1 MPKLLPT
8 HSFLVGLRAAALG
21 LGLLAAAPAAHGQ
34 ASTIYALGTFT
45 RNFSGGGQ
53 NAAAGTQVLAQLKAN
68 SPSIGSP
75 SDVVAV
81 LQVAPGQQLVGL
93 DTRPNSGQLY
103 ALGYDNTA
111 GAAPNAQVYL
121 LNIGDQAVVAQ
132 PVGSPITLDLGLSN
146 RTDLDG
152 YNLIVGV
159 GFDFNP
165 RTDLLRVTGRNGA
178 NYRLSP
184 ATGQV
189 VAKDASLAYA
199 AAGNAVT
206 PPSPPF
212 VSTVAHDNSA
222 IGLRSTT
229 LYDVDE
235 TPNNGVLSTQSL
247 TPSASG
253 TLTTLAGITLTTS
266 GTYGISSADFD
277 LDIFTDQTKPGAP
290 NTAYL
295 LELTDRFSGKPGTA
309 NLYNFNLS
317 TGNAVRI
324 DNIISGTTAPLRFT
338 NIAAAPANPPYV
350 WTGAVSTNW
359 DTPGNWNTNAVPGDA
374 TNVFIPGPG
383 PAVRNQPTVN
393 NSQQARTVIL
403 DAAGP
408 QGPAVLTLAGT
419 LNLTGDLLN
428 NGSLTGPG
436 TLALVGRASQ
446 DLGGPGL
453 SQFGSLSVGA
463 AGATLSGPATVARAL
478 TLTGSLAVAAGQP
491 LTLLSSAGGT
501 AYVVNSGGTVSGT
514 ATVQRYIGTGNPGLG
529 YRHYSAPVTN
539 TTVGDLAT
547 STFAPVFNATYNTN
561 PTPGTTAPFPTV
573 YGYNQAQYESSPAT
587 AITVDFDR
595 GFYSPAGPGDAWPS
609 GTGFT
614 VNLGGS
620 EQVDFVG
627 TLANGPIS
635 TPGQGRS
642 AKANAGWQLLGNPYP
657 SPLDWDKVVATG
669 LASVAPTL
677 YVYKSSGQ
685 YAGNYS
691 SYLRGQ
697 ATNGGTNVVPVAQG
711 FFVRTAAE
719 GATGN
724 INFTN
729 SQRLTTDAPAGS
741 FQRTTAD
748 ERPQL
753 LLELSNDKLA
763 AQTAIYFE
771 RGATAGFD
779 TNFDAP
785 ALPLSNGL
793 TLVSETG
800 ADALAAV
807 LAINGQPALSGAPS
821 TVPLRLAV
829 AAAGTYTLRTANLAN
844 LPAGYHAYLRDAAQN
859 TYTDLAATPSLA
871 LSLASGPAA
880 GRFAVLFTTATP
892 LATAPAALAALATV
906 FPSPAQGTATLVL
919 PRALRGN
926 AESTVQLLNV
936 LGQIMLTR
944 MLLSG
949 GPDSLELPL
958 AGLAAGVYTVRAT
971 TAAGLVA
978 KRLVVQ

>member
-1 MPKLLPT
+1 MRKPFPT
-8 HSFLVGLRAAALG
+8 HSSLSGLRLAALG

-34 ASTIYALGTFT
+34 ASSIYALGTFT
-45 RNFSGGGQ
+45 AGFSFDGQ
-53 NAAAGTQVLAQLKAN
+53 TAARGTQALVTLKAN

-75 SDVVAV
+75 SDALAI

-93 DTRPNSGQLY
+93 DTRPASGQLY

-111 GAAPNAQVYL
+111 GASPNAQVYL
-121 LNIGDQAVVAQ
+121 LSIGDNAVVAQ
-132 PVGSPITLDLGLSN
+132 PVGSAITLDLGLSN

-152 YNLIVGV
+152 YNLVVGV

-165 RTDLLRVTGRNGA
+165 RTDQLRVTGRNGA

-189 VAKDASLAYA
+189 VARDANLTYA
-199 AAGNAVT
+199 AAGNAV
-206 PPSPPF
+206 PPPGPPF
-212 VSTVAHDNSA
+212 VGTVAHTNSA
-222 IGLRSTT
+222 LGPRGTT

-247 TPSASG
+247 AGGSG
-253 TLTTLAGITLTTS
+253 TLTTVAGITLTTS
-266 GTYGISSADFD
+266 GTFGIGSADLD

-295 LELTDRFSGKPGTA
+295 LELTDKFSGKPGTA
-309 NLYNFNLS
+309 NLYTFNLS

-324 DNIISGTTAPLRFT
+324 DNIISGNIAPLRFT
-338 NIAAAPANPPYV
+338 NIAAAPASPPYV

-359 DTPGNWNTNAVPGDA
+359 DTPENWNTNAVPGDA
-374 TNVFIPGPG
+374 TDVFIPGPG
-383 PAVRNQPTVN
+383 PTVRNQPTVN
-393 NSQQARTVIL
+393 NSQQAHTVIL
-403 DAAGP
+403 DSSP
-408 QGPAVLTLAGT
+408 QGLAVLTVAGT

-428 NGSLTGPG
+428 GGGLTGPG

-446 DLGGPGL
+446 DLSGPGL
-453 SQFGSLSVGA
+453 SQFGSLRVGA

-478 TLTGSLAVAAGQP
+478 TLAGSLAVAAGQP
-491 LTLLSSAGGT
+491 LTLLSNAGGT
-501 AYVVNSGGTVSGT
+501 AYVVNSGGVVSGV
-514 ATVQRYIGTGNPGLG
+514 ATVQRYLGAGNPGLG

-547 STFAPVFNATYNTN
+547 STFAPTFNAAYNTS
-561 PTPGTTAPFPTV
+561 PTPGTTVPFPTV
-573 YGYNQAQYESSPAT
+573 FGYNQTQYEGSPAT

-595 GFYSPAGPGDAWPS
+595 GFYSPAGSGAAWPS

-620 EQVDFVG
+620 ELVDFVG
-627 TLANGPIS
+627 TLASGPIS

-657 SPLDWDKVVATG
+657 SPLDWNQVVATG
-669 LASVAPTL
+669 LVNVAPTL
-677 YVYKSSGQ
+677 YVYRSSGQ
-685 YAGNYS
+685 YAGSYA

-719 GATGN
+719 GVLGN
-724 INFTN
+724 INFMN

-741 FQRTTAD
+741 FQRTAAD

-753 LLELSNDKLA
+753 LLELRNGQLA

-779 TNFDAP
+779 TDFDAP

-793 TLVSETG
+793 TLASEAG
-800 ADALAAV
+800 AEA
-807 LAINGQPALSGAPS
+807 LAINGQPALSGTAS

-829 AAAGTYTLRTANLAN
+829 AAAGPYTLRAANLAN

-859 TYTDLAATPSLA
+859 TYTDLAATPGVS

-880 GRFAVLFTTATP
+880 GRFAVLFTTAVP

-906 FPSPAQGTATLVL
+906 FPSPAQGAATLVL

-944 MLLSG
+944 TLPPS